1 MTLSVLA
8 THLRCVSQK
17 APLRLVIWVTEIS
30 KLEKGHIANIAKTET
45 P

>member
-8 THLRCVSQK
+8 AHLRCVSQR
-17 APLRLVIWVTEIS
+17 ATLRLIIWVTEIS
-30 KLEKGHIANIAKTET
+30 KLEKGQIAYIAETKT